1 MLLSAAAASVDPL
14 TFRVLLLD
22 LALQIRACR
31 QIYAT
36 PSLLPAKHV
45 ISLIIDVYCERELGA
60 LISVEDH
67 VQLSTECSKLTWSNN
82 ALTED
87 NLFAAFLD
95 IDQFKLELLNM
106 VEAEF
111 EVSLQNGSSLIDN
124 SGIDDFF
131 VEDLPATFRVLFFL

>member
-1 MLLSAAAASVDPL
+1 M
-14 TFRVLLLD
+14 R
-22 LALQIRACR
+22 
-31 QIYAT
+31 
-36 PSLLPAKHV
+36 PANLV
-45 ISLIIDVYCERELGA
+45 ISLIIDVDCERELGA
-60 LISVEDH
+60 LISVEAY
-67 VQLSTECSKLTWSNN
+67 VQLSTECSKLTWSYN

-87 NLFAAFLD
+87 NLFAVFLD